1 MTRSNQRTRIRIA
14 TAFAFAFC
22 AASFVAAQDISYNA
36 MPGTDFTKFKT
47 YKWITIEGAQHPD
60 QIVDAQIKQAF
71 DGQLAAKKLTK
82 VTADSADLY
91 VGYQVAI
98 SQQRQLNAY
107 GGGFRFGGMGT
118 VTASTID
125 SGTIAFDVYDNAGKQ
140 LVWRG
145 TATNTID
152 SNPSPQ
158 SREKNIDKAV
168 EKMLKNFMQPAKK

>member
-1 MTRSNQRTRIRIA
+1 MTGNTRRISGRIA
-14 TAFAFAFC
+14 MAVAFVVC
-22 AASFVAAQDISYNA
+22 AASFAAAQDIAYNA

-47 YKWITIEGAQHPD
+47 YKWIEIPGAQHPD

-71 DGQLAAKKLTK
+71 DAQLAAKKLTK
-82 VTADSADLY
+82 VTADNADLY

-98 SQQRQLNAY
+98 SQQRQLNGF

-125 SGTIAFDVYDNAGKQ
+125 SGTLAFDVYDNAGKQ
-140 LVWRG
+140 LIWRG

-168 EKMLKNFMQPAKK
+168 EKMLKNFMPPAKK